1 MISIFYGSLKS
12 KSAGANRLSI
22 CSNASSPSCNF
33 KFMEPSD
40 FKIDSISL
48 LHTSSENAQ
57 RYVSAH
63 FRQSIQPHTDLLPI
77 QNHSVSIPSLI
88 SIEATSS
95 RAPRVQPFSW
105 GLPFTINTL
114 MLFFPSHSINV
125 SETVHRCGQ
134 YRKK

>member
-77 QNHSVSIPSLI
+77 QNHSVSIPFSCRASSTTLRSCQVPPWGCVLPLTNK
-88 SIEATSS
+88 SIA
-95 RAPRVQPFSW
+95 
-105 GLPFTINTL
+105 
-114 MLFFPSHSINV
+114 INV
-125 SETVHRCGQ
+125 VLI
-134 YRKK
+134 